1 MKVIIR
7 IQTEE
12 RAAAGLIKG
21 LACKCNGGQSIG
33 SVRDTENDVTS
44 DLSNKDQFTL
54 HTYINGLKAG
64 P

>member
-1 MKVIIR
+1 M
-7 IQTEE
+7 EE

-21 LACKCNGGQSIG
+21 LACKYNGGQSIR

-54 HTYINGLKAG
+54 HTYINGLKAA